1 MIQEKLKKLIHDAIE
16 NTGIEPAK
24 IELEHPTLLS
34 HGDFSTNVAFIHATP
49 TKTKP
54 RDIADKILKYINENK
69 PDFIEKVEIAGSGFI
84 NFFMSGKFFHDTV
97 SEILKQ
103 KEKFGQNK
111 TGHGKTVIVEYSSP
125 NIAKPFTVGHLRSTI
140 IGDAVSNLLHFS
152 GYNVI
157 RDNHIGDWGTQF
169 GKLIVAIKKW
179 SSEETLDKSGAPIKL
194 LVDLYVKFH
203 KKALVQ
209 PKLEDEA
216 RAWFARLERKDEEAC
231 RLWKKCVDLSMLEFG
246 RIYERL
252 GIEFDTIIPESFFE
266 DKMGDVLE
274 DLKKKNL
281 VKESEGALLVFFPE
295 EIHLPPLMIVKSDGA
310 TLYATREL
318 ATDKYRKEKYKPDLI
333 INEVGSEQSLYFKQ
347 IFELEEMLSYFKKS
361 KRVHVAHGL
370 YRFKEGK
377 MSTRKGNVIWLLDL
391 INEGVRRAME
401 INRETAETVAIGAIK
416 FNDLKRES
424 TKEIV
429 FDWDEVLNLKGDSGP
444 YLQYTY
450 VRACSVLENAKMHNI
465 EKLKNWKLIR
475 NCLPAEASAQVGK
488 LPARQSLG
496 AGGEIGNLE
505 RLLYRFPEVVIKST
519 SEYAPH
525 HIATYLVD
533 LAHSFNVYYGEKK
546 IVDLEHKEVSGYRL
560 ALTEAVTIVLKN
572 GLDLLGI
579 KLPEKM

>member
-1 MIQEKLKKLIHDAIE
+1 MIQEKLKKLIHDAME
-16 NTGIEPAK
+16 SAGIEPAK
-24 IELEHPTLLS
+24 IELEHPTLIE
-34 HGDFSTNVAFIHATP
+34 HGDFSTNVALIHAVP

-54 RDIADKILKYINENK
+54 RDLAEKILKYINENK

-84 NFFMSGKFFHDTV
+84 NFFMSKKFFHDSV
-97 SEILKQ
+97 GEILKQ

-111 TGHGKTVIVEYSSP
+111 TGRGKTVIVEYSSP

-140 IGDAVSNLLHFS
+140 IGDAISNLLHFS
-152 GYNVI
+152 GYHVI

-179 SSEETLDKSGAPIKL
+179 GSEEVLDKSGAPIKL

-203 KKALVQ
+203 KEALSQ

-216 RAWFARLERKDEEAC
+216 RAWFARLERKDEEAY

-252 GIEFDTIIPESFFE
+252 GVKFDTIIPESFFE

-281 VKESEGALLVFFPE
+281 LKKSEGALLVFFPDSPAGG
-295 EIHLPPLMIVKSDGA
+295 IHLPPLMIVKSDGA

-361 KRVHVAHGL
+361 KRAHVAHGL

-377 MSTRKGNVIWLLDL
+377 MSTRKGNAIWLLDL
-391 INEGVRRAME
+391 INEGVRRAAK
-401 INRETAETVAIGAIK
+401 INEKTAETVAIGAIK

-424 TKEIV
+424 IREIV

-444 YLQYTY
+444 YLQYSF
-450 VRACSVLENAKMHNI
+450 VRAQSVLARAKELGI
-465 EKLKNWKLIR
+465 KISAKN
-475 NCLPAEASAQVGK
+475 
-488 LPARQSLG
+488 
-496 AGGEIGNLE
+496 GESVISELE
-505 RLLYRFPEVVIKST
+505 HIIYRFPEVVIKST

-533 LAHSFNVYYGEKK
+533 LARSFNAYYGEKK
-546 IVDLEHKEVSGYRL
+546 IVDPNHKEISEYHL
-560 ALTEAVTIVLKN
+560 ALTEAVAIVLKN